1 MATKKTTSKSSNLFE
16 DGFERSREAWSQLG
30 EDFEE
35 LQKRAEKRRK
45 ELEKRAEQQI
55 KKIRT
60 ELKKNTWVKE
70 AQKRRK
76 EFEKRAEKF
85 RKGVEKSAPYQRAE
99 ELRADA
105 TTVIEDQ
112 VDTLLENLRIASQS
126 EINKLERKVN
136 GLQRKVR
143 ELENA
148 RGKAA

>member
-1 MATKKTTSKSSNLFE
+1 MATKRTTSRSSNIFE

-45 ELEKRAEQQI
+45 ELGKRAEKQI
-55 KKIRT
+55 KRIRT
-60 ELKKNTWVKE
+60 EFKQTTWVKE

-76 EFEKRAEKF
+76 EFEKRADKF

-99 ELRADA
+99 EIRADA
-105 TTVIEDQ
+105 TTAIEDQ
-112 VDTLLENLRIASQS
+112 VDNLLENLRIASQT

-143 ELENA
+143 ELEKT
-148 RGKAA
+148 RSKAA